1 MLLTLRDAAGQSITV
16 EVDDVT
22 ARRQEG
28 DWEPVRPQPEAS
40 ECIDEPFDQRQ
51 YDTTL
56 GRTEGSLTIP
66 LAEVY
71 VPKERAPGPHPYKW
85 PAPRRRRMG

>member
-28 DWEPVRPQPEAS
+28 EWEPVRPQPDGVAA
-40 ECIDEPFDQRQ
+40 
-51 YDTTL
+51 
-56 GRTEGSLTIP
+56 GSFTVP